1 MPKTAI
7 LISDV
12 HAPLHDEKA
21 VKVLFKAIPI
31 IKPDIA
37 VIMGDFAE
45 MHSINAYQWAR
56 RKRPPLE
63 YIEKALKDE
72 LVKVNKM
79 LDEFD
84 AVFKKNGIKEKHF
97 LIGNHEDRLERFC
110 EENPTDGIQDR
121 YTTPIAFRLE
131 ERGYKVY
138 GCGEHMKLDKCKL
151 NLYHGQHIG
160 TELHTKAHLTK
171 YSEDVAYAHRHGVQR
186 FAMGGFN
193 GLRRAYSLGCLK
205 SIKHEDNQWLHGRPH
220 SWEHAFGILHMFQD
234 RGHNYRL
241 EIVDMNNGE
250 TVVYGKHIKV
260 GGK

>member
-1 MPKTAI
+1 LPKTAI

-21 VKVLFKAIPI
+21 VQVLFKSIPI

-45 MHSINAYQWAR
+45 MNSINAFQWAR

-63 YIEKALKDE
+63 YIIEALEPE
-72 LVKVNKM
+72 LEQVNAM
-79 LDEFD
+79 LDKFD
-84 AVFKKNGIKEKHF
+84 EVFKKNGVKEKHF
-97 LIGNHEDRLERFC
+97 LVGNHEDRLERFV
-110 EENPTDGIQDR
+110 EEHPYLADR
-121 YTTPIAFRLE
+121 YTTPIAFRLK
-131 ERGYKVY
+131 ERGYRVY
-138 GCGEHMKLDKCKL
+138 KCGEHMKLKGCKL
-151 NLYHGQHIG
+151 NLYHGQHVG

-205 SIKHEDNQWLHGRPH
+205 SIKHEDNEWLHGRPH
-220 SWEHAFGILHMFQD
+220 SWEHAFGILHMFMD
-234 RGHNYRL
+234 KDKNYRL
-241 EIVDMNNGE
+241 EIVDMNDGE
-250 TVVYGKHIKV
+250 TVLYGKHIKI